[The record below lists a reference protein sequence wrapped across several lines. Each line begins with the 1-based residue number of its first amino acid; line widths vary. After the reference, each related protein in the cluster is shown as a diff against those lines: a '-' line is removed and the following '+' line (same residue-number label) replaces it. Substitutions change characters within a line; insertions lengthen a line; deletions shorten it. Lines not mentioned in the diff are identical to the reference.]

1 MNRYRKNA
9 WLAVAA
15 FVLGF
20 LAFPFSYSEA
30 HQSSE
35 QNLSAEMCDRLSGM
49 ASDKMDG
56 IQLSVA

>member
-9 WLAVAA
+9 WLAIAA

-30 HQSSE
+30 HQIGRATSE
-35 QNLSAEMCDRLSGM
+35 LQSPRDLVCRL
-49 ASDKMDG
+49 
-56 IQLSVA
+56 LL